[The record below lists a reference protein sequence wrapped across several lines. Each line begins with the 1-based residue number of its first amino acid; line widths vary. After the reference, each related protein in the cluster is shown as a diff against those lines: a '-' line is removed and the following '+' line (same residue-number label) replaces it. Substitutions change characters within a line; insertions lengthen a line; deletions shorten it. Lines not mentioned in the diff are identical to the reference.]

1 MSRRRI
7 YFVFKKIVWSSFHLG
22 VVGVTWR
29 LSDVLRRRFFFFPQ
43 MRCFEKLCK
52 KKKKKTEKETFA
64 HPWEQ
69 SNHGDDEAVM
79 CSGSSVDTK
88 APNEPLHED

>member
-1 MSRRRI
+1 MEAKWR
-7 YFVFKKIVWSSFHLG
+7 VAPKI
-22 VVGVTWR
+22 
-29 LSDVLRRRFFFFPQ
+29 FFFSPDEMFWEVMQ
-43 MRCFEKLCK
+43 

>member
-1 MSRRRI
+1 M
-7 YFVFKKIVWSSFHLG
+7 FWEVM
-22 VVGVTWR
+22 
-29 LSDVLRRRFFFFPQ
+29 Q
-43 MRCFEKLCK
+43 